1 MHIDPYLPTPPL
13 TLQSVRPFVK
23 CSFHSSENKNT
34 LPQMPTSPGGLPK
47 GCNSTATFLET
58 QRTMCLFNYV
68 VLEAHNVQLLPTHL
82 HNNDCME
89 SVIVIKTHPHK
100 RYCSFLLNHISLY
113 PYTCFK
119 FSTCLANPLCDSS
132 CSISEQK

>member
-1 MHIDPYLPTPPL
+1 MHAEPYLFLPL
-13 TLQSVRPFVK
+13 TLQSVRPFVN
-23 CSFHSSENKNT
+23 CSFHLSENKNT
-34 LPQMPTSPGGLPK
+34 LPQMPTSPGDLPK
-47 GCNSTATFLET
+47 AASSIGTFLET

-68 VLEAHNVQLLPTHL
+68 VLGAHNIQLLPTYL

-89 SVIVIKTHPHK
+89 SVIVIKAFSYR

-119 FSTCLANPLCDSS
+119 FRTCLDNPLCDSF